1 MINRKL
7 GFSGFS
13 SSFSAQ
19 LCKHKRQRA
28 ANENNDSAFI
38 KNDGLNKIT
47 NIGNKK
53 YI

>member
-7 GFSGFS
+7 GFSGFC

-19 LCKHKRQRA
+19 LCKHKRHSVKR
-28 ANENNDSAFI
+28 ENNGSAFI

-47 NIGNKK
+47 NLGNKK